1 MVKVN
6 LSTIIAS
13 KLKEKEMDKIKGGQE
28 SEATGCTA
36 KCGGDAKTSAN
47 EVTKD
52 IRNHVL

>member
-52 IRNHVL
+52 IKNHVL

>member
-13 KLKEKEMDKIKGGQE
+13 KLKENGMDKIKGGQE

-52 IRNHVL
+52 IKNHAL